1 MSQQQIDM
9 NPHCLG
15 PFTLETLPPIERG
28 PHRLTEE
35 LVRAY
40 MATMAFTPEMTEE
53 ERLKATERTIR
64 DMNKSYNSR
73 TVDLKQAIAEF
84 HKVIGYKPTQAKNDV
99 WLPCGRIVS
108 HAEFITNLANLIKE
122 YQPCSASLK

>member
-9 NPHCLG
+9 NPDRVG

-28 PHRLTEE
+28 PHLLTEAS
-35 LVRAY
+35 VRAA
-40 MATMAFTPEMTEE
+40 MAAMAFVPEMSEE
-53 ERLKATERTIR
+53 ERLKGAERAIR
-64 DMNKSYNSR
+64 RTNKAYNTR

-84 HKVIGYKPTQAKNDV
+84 HKVIGYKPTQAKHDV

-108 HAEFITNLANLIKE
+108 HAEFITNLSSLIKE
-122 YQPCSASLK
+122 YQPCSVSLK